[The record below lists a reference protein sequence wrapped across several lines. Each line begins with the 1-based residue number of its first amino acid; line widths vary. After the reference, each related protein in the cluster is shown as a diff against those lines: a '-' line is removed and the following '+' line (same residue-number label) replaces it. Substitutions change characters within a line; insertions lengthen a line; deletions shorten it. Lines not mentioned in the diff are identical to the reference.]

1 MYKWLDRV
9 PVGHIE
15 NKKQLSDCVAQGNNK
30 FMYFYN
36 SLFVSTLTNTWSWVV
51 HILQIYIQ
59 TAHTVQMTA
68 YSNSDMT
75 SHNFLIIYMFVYN
88 IHFYDDEIHINKNI
102 IE

>member
-1 MYKWLDRV
+1 MAIYQFIYLFES
-9 PVGHIE
+9 PVDIQYYIG
-15 NKKQLSDCVAQGNNK
+15 KC
-30 FMYFYN
+30 
-36 SLFVSTLTNTWSWVV
+36 LFVSTLTNTWSWVV

-75 SHNFLIIYMFVYN
+75 LHNFLIIYMFVYN

-102 IE
+102 CDLKIDIFHF